1 MMKCEMEWKIASG
14 SWQEKKTKKYK
25 TKKTKKLIIVVIPIL

>member
-14 SWQEKKTKKYK
+14 NWQEKKNKKKYK
-25 TKKTKKLIIVVIPIL
+25 TKKKLIIVVIPIL